1 MVIAEVAVRKPRSL
15 SNSAKQFGHDLEDQ
29 KNNIQLHAF
38 CNNRIASLLVI
49 YTITMDFIPAPD
61 FASFR
66 TNKFH
71 RQIHFKLAKKKASR
85 ARTIDVLQLQRI
97 LKRPA
102 APRSMSNNSI
112 AQLSHL
118 KPSPTNSQKQDKM
131 SPEHGAPARPISPP
145 FPPTTSMRKESAAL
159 ATTAPSNYMPAAL
172 ATPPDSSIFSR
183 KRRASESDSEELE
196 ADGEHQVK
204 RVLTDIQFREEHPS
218 AAPHTATAPERVL
231 TYGKLNIDTDA
242 EHSSKRVKT
251 GDHSQSSEDH
261 QSTAPTTPTSYKG
274 SSPFAGDAFSAT
286 SGETSITS
294 TEDVKAT
301 KPTSAED
308 VVKSADTTVR
318 KSESVETGEKSTTTV
333 QKNESFE
340 TSELDEEAGEEPEE
354 PLPLPEAFGGIP
366 YSPEDTGKDEADA
379 EGEEVSGDM
388 TVQKA
393 SSKYKVSGDPSP
405 CKDVVAKGL
414 TNEGVHCYRLVALQG
429 ILHSIKY
436 VNWFLD
442 YHPKEACVSDKGLCL
457 TCILRDIT
465 VRYHSKARHVDDE
478 MLDLHAYCEKKN
490 YQCGGMNGQGDPD
503 DFLRWMMN
511 RMEDELPKELY
522 LLFRSIGDII
532 LETTMKCE
540 LCGYVSSQQN
550 VHEGLISLNLT
561 CRPYVDQ
568 WGFVNMYQLLELNKD
583 ECITGHKCD
592 RCSRVSTKKK
602 VKAVSHTPD
611 VLTIAFNRYDDY
623 GDKINTKIDF
633 PAQLDLNDI
642 GGYLTSNPTTPS
654 ARYALNSVI
663 THAGDGLNWGHYRIL
678 AKHPWDGEF
687 RMYDDDFC
695 QMSSIE
701 CVTNIHNYY
710 RRQSPYILSY
720 SKIDEGAE
728 HVPEIEAQEQ
738 ADIEPEQEDAGDDQ
752 PNLLEDLEFE
762 IESEEEVDAEESEP
776 DWA

>member
-1 MVIAEVAVRKPRSL
+1 MVVIAEVAVKKPRSL
-15 SNSAKQFGHDLEDQ
+15 SNLAKQFGHDLEDH
-29 KNNIQLHAF
+29 KKKNIQLHAF

-49 YTITMDFIPAPD
+49 HTITMDLIPAPD

-71 RQIHFKLAKKKASR
+71 RQIHFKLANKKASR

-118 KPSPTNSQKQDKM
+118 KPSPTNSQKPDKM

-145 FPPTTSMRKESAAL
+145 FPPPTTSMSKESAAL

-172 ATPPDSSIFSR
+172 ATPPDSSTSSR

-251 GDHSQSSEDH
+251 GDHSPSSEDH
-261 QSTAPTTPTSYKG
+261 QSTAPTTPTSCKG

-286 SGETSITS
+286 SGETSTTG

-318 KSESVETGEKSTTTV
+318 KSESVETGEKSTSTV

-379 EGEEVSGDM
+379 EGEKVSGDM

-393 SSKYKVSGDPSP
+393 SSKVTSLKLHVTCLLNTDNLQYKVSGDPSP

-442 YHPKEACVSDKGLCL
+442 YHPKEACECETSSLDGQLL
-457 TCILRDIT
+457 ILRH
-465 VRYHSKARHVDDE
+465 RCLRQGPL
-478 MLDLHAYCEKKN
+478 LDLHSQRY
-490 YQCGGMNGQGDPD
+490 
-503 DFLRWMMN
+503 N
-511 RMEDELPKELY
+511 RPL
-522 LLFRSIGDII
+522 
-532 LETTMKCE
+532 
-540 LCGYVSSQQN
+540 SQ
-550 VHEGLISLNLT
+550 
-561 CRPYVDQ
+561 
-568 WGFVNMYQLLELNKD
+568 
-583 ECITGHKCD
+583 
-592 RCSRVSTKKK
+592 
-602 VKAVSHTPD
+602 
-611 VLTIAFNRYDDY
+611 
-623 GDKINTKIDF
+623 
-633 PAQLDLNDI
+633 
-642 GGYLTSNPTTPS
+642 
-654 ARYALNSVI
+654 
-663 THAGDGLNWGHYRIL
+663 
-678 AKHPWDGEF
+678 
-687 RMYDDDFC
+687 
-695 QMSSIE
+695 
-701 CVTNIHNYY
+701 
-710 RRQSPYILSY
+710 
-720 SKIDEGAE
+720 
-728 HVPEIEAQEQ
+728 
-738 ADIEPEQEDAGDDQ
+738 
-752 PNLLEDLEFE
+752 
-762 IESEEEVDAEESEP
+762 
-776 DWA
+776 